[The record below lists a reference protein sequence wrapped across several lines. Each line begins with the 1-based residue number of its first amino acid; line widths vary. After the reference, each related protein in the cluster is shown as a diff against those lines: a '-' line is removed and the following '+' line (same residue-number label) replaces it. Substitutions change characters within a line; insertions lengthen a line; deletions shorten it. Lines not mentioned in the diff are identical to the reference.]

1 MLDEK
6 TKWIE
11 EFMRA
16 KGSVFAQSSWYEMSQ
31 DRINAF
37 AEATEDWQFI
47 HIDPE
52 RAQRETSFGGT
63 IAHGFLTLSMLAAMG
78 GDCVP
83 QIPGTRLSVN
93 YGFDRVRFLSPVGAG
108 AFIRGVFLPED
119 LVQKSDEEL
128 TLYWDVNIEIRGQ
141 TKPALAARWVTKRY
155 F

>member
-78 GDCVP
+78 GGLCS
-83 QIPGTRLSVN
+83 TNSRNTL
-93 YGFDRVRFLSPVGAG
+93 VG
-108 AFIRGVFLPED
+108 
-119 LVQKSDEEL
+119 EL
-128 TLYWDVNIEIRGQ
+128 WL
-141 TKPALAARWVTKRY
+141 
-155 F
+155 

>member
-1 MLDEK
+1 M
-6 TKWIE
+6 
-11 EFMRA
+11 
-16 KGSVFAQSSWYEMSQ
+16 
-31 DRINAF
+31 
-37 AEATEDWQFI
+37 
-47 HIDPE
+47 
-52 RAQRETSFGGT
+52 
-63 IAHGFLTLSMLAAMG
+63 
-78 GDCVP
+78 
-83 QIPGTRLSVN
+83 N